1 MSTEENKAIIRRWL
15 EEGWSK
21 GNLAVADDVISANFV
36 VHGAGGQAVPS
47 GPEGVKQLVA
57 AWRTG
62 FPDGEM
68 SIDDLLAEDDKVIVR
83 MTWRGTHNGR
93 FYGVAPTGRQVAV
106 TSIGID
112 RVADGKIAEGWG
124 EVDMLS
130 MYEQLGVITPPS
142 MG

>member
-1 MSTEENKAIIRRWL
+1 VSIEENKAVIRQWL

-21 GNLAVADDVISANFV
+21 GNLGLADTLIDANFV

-47 GPEGVKQLVA
+47 GPQGVKELVA

-68 SIDDLLAEDDKVIVR
+68 SIDDLLADGDKVIVR
-83 MTWRGTHNGR
+83 MTWRGTHSGD
-93 FYGVAPTGRQVAV
+93 FYGVRPTGKRVAV

-112 RVADGKIAEGWG
+112 RVADGKIVEGWG

-130 MYEQLGVITPPS
+130 MYEQLGAITPPAV
-142 MG
+142 G

>member
-1 MSTEENKAIIRRWL
+1 MSIEENKAVIRQWL

-21 GNLAVADDVISANFV
+21 GNLGLADTLIDANFV

-47 GPEGVKQLVA
+47 GPQGVKELVA

-68 SIDDLLAEDDKVIVR
+68 SIDDLLADGDKVIVR
-83 MTWRGTHNGR
+83 MTWRGTHSGD
-93 FYGVAPTGRQVAV
+93 FYGVRPTGKRVAV

-112 RVADGKIAEGWG
+112 RVADGKIVEGWG

-130 MYEQLGVITPPS
+130 MYEQLGAITPPAV
-142 MG
+142 G